1 MCKSENYP
9 WSSWNSE
16 LKNEIINSN
25 FITQFLG
32 TVEFMETFI
41 KIPNNDICD
50 ETEIKS
56 PPSDEH
62 ALFIV
67 KKTLSIHSQKQ
78 LRSLTLKK
86 LLPTIPFLKSQGISI
101 RQLQRILSY

>member
-41 KIPNNDICD
+41 KTPNNDICD

-62 ALFIV
+62 ALLIV